1 MKSLQ
6 KILFL
11 FVAGLLAASS
21 AVGQQV
27 HILHDNV
34 GDAKIMSE
42 EGGSVI
48 IVVWDIENLDLVT
61 DYSLER
67 SVNGNSSGFQNLNK
81 SNCNQTGNQFRC
93 VDRDLYKGST
103 DQTAATERVSYR
115 LQVTHPDGTLHLY
128 FTAEESYTTN
138 AVRRTWGSIK
148 SMFQ

>member
-1 MKSLQ
+1 
-6 KILFL
+6 
-11 FVAGLLAASS
+11 
-21 AVGQQV
+21 
-27 HILHDNV
+27 
-34 GDAKIMSE
+34 MSE

-48 IVVWDIENLDLVT
+48 IVVWDIKNLDLVT

-93 VDRDLYKGST
+93 EDRDLYKGST

-115 LQVTHPDGTLHLY
+115 LQVTHPDGIPHLY